1 MQPMVKPGYLAWLGR
16 SLLLAALILLGLFSR
31 PLSAQSVEPREWSF
45 EGVARVVAIG
55 DVHGAHDELLTVLR
69 GAGLIDGE
77 HRWVGGDA
85 HLVSVGDLLDR
96 GAESRAAMDLMMR
109 LQEEAVRAGGRV
121 HVVPGNHEIMN
132 VTDDLRYVAP
142 GEYAA
147 FAADEQ
153 PAWRDRAFGR
163 WLPDNRAEGED
174 EAAARLR
181 FDALFPPG
189 YFAHR
194 RAFAAEGKYGQ
205 WIMNLPFLVK
215 VNDSVFVHGGLSDAL
230 AGQDGTTINARMRR
244 DLEQYLVQTRK
255 LAEQGLF
262 GPFADQDD
270 RFLKAM
276 AMVEAAD
283 AAAPADPD
291 TAATEQA
298 DVERPSPGQLSALR
312 AYADLQQSPLFATAG
327 PLWYRGNAWCHPLW
341 EPLRLNAVLAGLGAE
356 RVVVGHTPTPGRRAI
371 SRLDGRA
378 ILIDTGMLPYYEG
391 RGSALEITAAGMRVY
406 YADEQRWAGL
416 TPAARRVGARPGNL
430 TDDELE
436 EFLKSAE
443 VIKSEEL
450 GMGVTKP
457 LRLTLQKDGI
467 TVRGVFKGED
477 TDVSGG
483 TGTRRNYRLNISDS
497 YKHDIAAYRLD
508 RYLGIDLVPVTVYR
522 EIDGRGGA
530 LQFWVEDSI
539 STFEIRE
546 KNVAVYPVCDVQ
558 EQYDLMRVFDI
569 LIFNEDRNQTNVL
582 FEKDRGLVRL
592 IDHSRAFRTHSGRP
606 ASFKES
612 RIRMP
617 QVLADRLR
625 TLDRDI
631 LYELV
636 GDYIGRKP
644 MRALLKRRDQILKD
658 AEVLSDWPQPE

>member
-1 MQPMVKPGYLAWLGR
+1 MKPFSGKQIFR
-16 SLLLAALILLGLFSR
+16 LLGLALLAMAS
-31 PLSAQSVEPREWSF
+31 PTLAAQNAEAPPWSF
-45 EGVARVVAIG
+45 EGVERVVAIG
-55 DVHGAHDELLTVLR
+55 DVHGAYPELLIVLR

-77 HRWVGGDA
+77 NRWTGGDA

-96 GAESRAAMDLMMR
+96 GAESRAAMDLFMR
-109 LQEEAVRAGGRV
+109 LQQQAALAGGAV

-132 VTDDLRYVAP
+132 ITDDLRYVAV

-147 FAADEQ
+147 FASDEQ
-153 PAWRDRAFGR
+153 QGWRDEAFAR
-163 WLPDNRAEGED
+163 WLPENQVEGED
-174 EAAARLR
+174 EAAARAR
-181 FDALFPPG
+181 FQAQFPPG
-189 YFAHR
+189 FFAHR
-194 RAFAAEGKYGQ
+194 RAFAPDGYYGR
-205 WIMNLPFLVK
+205 WIMNLPYIVR
-215 VNDSVFVHGGLSDAL
+215 VNDSVFVHGGLSERM
-230 AGQDGTTINARMRR
+230 AGKDGPSINALMRR
-244 DLEQYLVQTRK
+244 DLNLYLGQTRK
-255 LAEQGLF
+255 LREQDLF
-262 GPFADQDD
+262 GPFADQDE
-270 RFLKAM
+270 RFLEAM
-276 AMVEAAD
+276 AAVEAAD
-283 AAAPADPD
+283 KPQPEGEADAEVVPLEDSGPSAEQLAA
-291 TAATEQA
+291 Q
-298 DVERPSPGQLSALR
+298 R
-312 AYADLQQSPLFATAG
+312 AYAELQKSPIFAPDG

-341 EPLRLNAVLAGLGAE
+341 EPLRLDAVLAGLGAE
-356 RVVVGHTPTPGRRAI
+356 RVVVGHTPTSTRRVI
-371 SRLDGRA
+371 NRLEGRA

-416 TPAARRVGARPGNL
+416 STAARRVGARPGDL

-436 EFLKSAE
+436 DFLRSAE
-443 VIKSEEL
+443 IIKSEEL

-457 LRLTLQKDGI
+457 LRLTLQQDGI

-477 TDVSGG
+477 TDISGG
-483 TGTRRNYRLNISDS
+483 TGTRRNRRLNIADS

-522 EIDGRGGA
+522 EVDGRGGA

-558 EQYDLMRVFDI
+558 EQYDLMRIFDI

-606 ASFKES
+606 ASFKDS

-617 QVLADRLR
+617 LVLAERLR
-625 TLDRDI
+625 ALDRDK
-631 LYELV
+631 LYELI

-658 AEVLSDWPQPE
+658 AEILSAWPEQE